1 MSLATR
7 CTACGTI
14 FRVVQDQLKVSE
26 GWVRCGRCHEV
37 FNGSLGLFDLDRDA
51 PPALEDQGVD
61 LPDEPEDDFVETG
74 ASALEIGTPPAAE
87 PMQGDL
93 AGRAS
98 LIGSPVFDPEPE
110 LSANPQAFDGQ
121 PEPTASKADAGP
133 DHSRYEGDGI
143 APRFEPHSDS
153 SERGD
158 PELLAPMADSQGSPG
173 FVRQADRRQRWNS
186 MPVRVALVVAVLG
199 LMLLALAQ
207 AAHHWRDRIAA
218 QWPQAQPALV
228 RFCEAVGCRIETLRR
243 IEAVSIE
250 HSALNPESRTDAED
264 ALKLSLTLH
273 NKDELAVSLPAID
286 LTLTAADGAVVS
298 RRALLPSD
306 FGVSDLVLPPGA
318 ELPVSLYLRVD
329 GPRVTGYTVEVFYP

>member
-51 PPALEDQGVD
+51 PPAFEDQG
-61 LPDEPEDDFVETG
+61 DDASGEHAHDFAETG
-74 ASALEIGTPPAAE
+74 AGALEIGTPPAVASVQDD
-87 PMQGDL
+87 M
-93 AGRAS
+93 AGRAA

-110 LSANPQAFDGQ
+110 LSANRQALDDQ
-121 PEPTASKADAGP
+121 PVVADADEGH
-133 DHSRYEGDGI
+133 DHGRHAAEN
-143 APRFEPHSDS
+143 PVPQFEPHSDLS
-153 SERGD
+153 QRGD
-158 PELLAPMADSQGSPG
+158 PELLAPMADAQGAPD

-186 MPVRVALVVAVLG
+186 MPVRVALIVATFG
-199 LMLLALAQ
+199 LMLLGLAQ
-207 AAHHWRDRIAA
+207 LVHHWRDRIAA
-218 QWPQAQPALV
+218 QWPQTQPALV
-228 RFCEAVGCRIETLRR
+228 RYCEAVGCRIEALRR

-250 HSALNPESRTDAED
+250 HSALSPESRTDADD
-264 ALKLSLTLH
+264 ALKLTLTLH

-306 FGVSDLVLPPGA
+306 FGVSDLVLPPGG
-318 ELPVSLYLRVD
+318 ELPLGLYLRAD